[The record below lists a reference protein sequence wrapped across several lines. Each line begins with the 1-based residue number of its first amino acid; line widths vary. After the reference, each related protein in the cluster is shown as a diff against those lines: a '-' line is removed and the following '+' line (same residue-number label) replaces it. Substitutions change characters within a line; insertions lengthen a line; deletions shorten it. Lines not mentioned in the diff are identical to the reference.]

1 MDIEQLLLT
10 RQSCR
15 NYQEK
20 PVDEETL
27 RKIAELAHLAPSA
40 CNAQPWKIYAATGA
54 KAKEVAHALQGMG
67 MNKFTEKCPAFFAI
81 AEGKTSFIGKVG
93 ARRIS
98 CLTTWAYSRRI
109 SSSRRSRWASA
120 RASSAGAT
128 KRRCNAF

>member
-40 CNAQPWKIYAATGA
+40 CNAQPWKIYVRRAPKRKKWRTP
-54 KAKEVAHALQGMG
+54 
-67 MNKFTEKCPAFFAI
+67 C
-81 AEGKTSFIGKVG
+81 KV
-93 ARRIS
+93 
-98 CLTTWAYSRRI
+98 WA
-109 SSSRRSRWASA
+109 
-120 RASSAGAT
+120 
-128 KRRCNAF
+128 

>member
-1 MDIEQLLLT
+1 MEFERLLLT

-67 MNKFTEKCPAFFAI
+67 TVSY
-81 AEGKTSFIGKVG
+81 TH
-93 ARRIS
+93 
-98 CLTTWAYSRRI
+98 LTLPT
-109 SSSRRSRWASA
+109 
-120 RASSAGAT
+120 T
-128 KRRCNAF
+128 